1 MNKFIAKL
9 DSEDVFITI
18 SQAESVPSIKIAT
31 HENESDKNY
40 EIKIF
45 KYITEFINF
54 TFQDRYFKSIL
65 NFDSKDYE
73 ITFDN
78 QSSSSFKK
86 FKEVIE
92 TIKNKKYVE
101 IFYES
106 GNIKYRS
113 EMMEFEID
121 GFMQIVPH
129 GNGIHYYDDFGEKI
143 KYFGEFEKGNYDG
156 YGTFV
161 SKDKLFS
168 IVCTTISNNIPI
180 DNITLKINN
189 DSYEDEIISVQDIWE
204 MESIQDKNMK
214 KNFVLSDDFVSKVID
229 NFTDY
234 NNNEIKFMNMN
245 LSQQNLEIYRELL
258 ELKNLNSYNKDY
270 DNNVSFKSCD
280 SNNLKYLFTF
290 CIHFLISY
298 NILKILRFF

>member
-9 DSEDVFITI
+9 ESEDVFITI

-54 TFQDRYFKSIL
+54 SFQDRYFKSIL

-86 FKEVIE
+86 FKEVTE
-92 TIKNKKYVE
+92 TIKKKKYVE

-143 KYFGEFEKGNYDG
+143 KYYGEFEKGNYDG

-168 IVCTTISNNIPI
+168 IVCTTISKNIPI

-189 DSYEDEIISVQDIWE
+189 
-204 MESIQDKNMK
+204 
-214 KNFVLSDDFVSKVID
+214 VS
-229 NFTDY
+229 
-234 NNNEIKFMNMN
+234 
-245 LSQQNLEIYRELL
+245 
-258 ELKNLNSYNKDY
+258 
-270 DNNVSFKSCD
+270 
-280 SNNLKYLFTF
+280 
-290 CIHFLISY
+290 
-298 NILKILRFF
+298 